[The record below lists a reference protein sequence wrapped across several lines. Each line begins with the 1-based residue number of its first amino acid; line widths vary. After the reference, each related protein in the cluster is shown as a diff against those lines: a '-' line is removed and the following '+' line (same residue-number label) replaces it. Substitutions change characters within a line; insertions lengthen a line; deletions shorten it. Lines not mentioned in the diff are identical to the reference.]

1 METKKDNS
9 EKEIL
14 KEEKNI
20 QEVQKYKPGEINW
33 TDEDYYKN
41 SWKRLKSK
49 NIAQLSNSNKLFQL
63 LSSKGEIVGKP
74 QIVNNDVK
82 THIKLIIK
90 AKKQN
95 KDDLEP
101 TISYKFIDDAYN
113 KINDGYEEEVLEESF
128 WVYDV
133 VENGTRYNVLCKEKL
148 ENHETHRFFGTNIK
162 LNHSKEF
169 DKNLLCRGSANFF
182 FAQKF
187 ESSIKPMPVEELI
200 PYVKAFIEKNK
211 MEEDIFKKIMFEY
224 IFLHPN
230 GLIYNQPEDY
240 MLLRHAHLLSGKEEG
255 YPLHL
260 FIWGGF
266 GVGKTQELEC
276 LDNIFEETIL
286 EAANSTPKALV
297 PSFNSLLPRPGF
309 LLDCNRIA
317 MIDELMKMVD
327 NAINNTRDIT
337 DVKNQ
342 LSNLNFILEH
352 RARRANSG
360 NGNLFC
366 RPTSKLIA
374 MMNPSMKSKFIREEF
389 RVLDASTISRTLPYV
404 KGRSHVSFIENNKL
418 ENVRKVWGIWG
429 QKLTTTTLHTPT
441 PPTPFAQLLRSFYV
455 SIYDSCQHF
464 STKCDQGQVQKVFR
478 ACLNLAQYPMKTLWK
493 RRGLHHT
500 KLLLDGIVKFRCLFK
515 DFDNNFEATQQD
527 YDSLE
532 RILFTMI
539 NNWDYNM
546 SLEGED
552 FSTL

>member
-266 GVGKTQELEC
+266 GVGKTQEIEC
-276 LDNIFEETIL
+276 MDNIFKESIL
-286 EAANSTPKALV
+286 EAANSTPKSLV
-297 PSFNSLLPRPGF
+297 PSFSEKIPNPGF
-309 LLDCNRIA
+309 ILNSNRVA
-317 MIDELMKMVD
+317 LIDEMMKMVD
-327 NAINNTRDIT
+327 NAMNNTR
-337 DVKNQ
+337 
-342 LSNLNFILEH
+342 
-352 RARRANSG
+352 NS
-360 NGNLFC
+360 
-366 RPTSKLIA
+366 TEI
-374 MMNPSMKSKFIREEF
+374 
-389 RVLDASTISRTLPYV
+389 
-404 KGRSHVSFIENNKL
+404 
-418 ENVRKVWGIWG
+418 
-429 QKLTTTTLHTPT
+429 
-441 PPTPFAQLLRSFYV
+441 
-455 SIYDSCQHF
+455 
-464 STKCDQGQVQKVFR
+464 
-478 ACLNLAQYPMKTLWK
+478 
-493 RRGLHHT
+493 
-500 KLLLDGIVKFRCLFK
+500 
-515 DFDNNFEATQQD
+515 
-527 YDSLE
+527 
-532 RILFTMI
+532 
-539 NNWDYNM
+539 
-546 SLEGED
+546 
-552 FSTL
+552 